1 MSHLGHVPSVGPF
14 VSHGLSMPSVS
25 MELTQLL
32 TSNALQ
38 GQSLPS
44 VSSTHDHFINNDV
57 SANTVPVENCVTNAE
72 NRIVCHSK
80 SSVVNFDSNAHSH
93 FDNHAETHCNS
104 LTNDKTKDII
114 SRSSENFSDVSGQH
128 ISNLSSTKLL
138 SNSEANE
145 IDNLI
150 GVIPSIKDKRFDQ
163 ESDFDKFGRE
173 LVSQLYALGDQLKE
187 NKAISVTAI
196 RNRLHAYQSQ
206 IGNIVLR
213 MADNHTADCDNLID
227 WMDFAA
233 GLPVCSQ
240 SFRLDFE
247 IQRIRYAIDKT
258 KVMGDNLKFKFSER
272 KQSSNLR
279 KQILLLVYDAKK
291 LLKEE
296 FSYMQSEV
304 YRMEDDIS
312 KFNALVNLTVDGD
325 IVQASR
331 CPECSSRTPDAAL
344 IRQGPCLL
352 YLDKFLGNRK
362 HNAYKLYGQYADLC
376 NTFEKYCVSFPASQP
391 ETHESINKIQT
402 PMSPVNGTYPSDHY
416 RKSGDSAQSLGSL
429 TISSHQLEKTVSQ
442 VDGSDVTGKSEFE
455 RKLDS
460 RFDQLIAD
468 LRNHLVSYWAGCHKF
483 ATQHETHESINKM
496 KSPVSPV
503 RGTNPSEKGNHYR
516 KSGNSAQPLVSAN
529 ISSHQVEKTVSQV
542 DGSDVTG
549 KSENISHNSHNSKF
563 TDNTFDIMHETHN
576 SLKLE
581 TSNMDKSIPVKM
593 SMKNS
598 YEERSHRGA
607 FPRDQM
613 KNACFHCRKL
623 GHFAYECPDLCP
635 PSRADKDSN
644 WRHSMKQRNVH
655 ESKNGY
661 RHFNQSPAQNSIDIH
676 NVPSVQNNIIS
687 DISIIPQPHV
697 CTVQKEIP
705 VEHNVTSLGHHNS
718 ICDNVDLSHPKSNE
732 HIHENSDTDI
742 CDHNVITSDFP
753 DKSDNQQIN
762 EYTDISTPSLQ
773 INPDV
778 RHHDS
783 FASSVIGSLT
793 SDNTNDDNIT
803 NSIKS
808 VCPDPS
814 TQNSVRLSDAICDA
828 HDTNDTNIGSITPDV
843 IAIKTVGDTLHDD
856 DNDMNSVPLGV
867 NEMLL
872 EAYHVGSYIREL
884 LENMVD
890 FIVDHHVQ
898 ESLVKCHGEDLAVD
912 HNADS
917 VVNLDDDESIV
928 HHSDDESNDSD
939 QHYEY
944 PDGVGHQFEISH
956 DVRRHTNT
964 LSEND
969 TTISGN
975 FPMCLAD
982 VNILSSEMG
991 DGDLSI
997 GYHQVLFSDGAND
1010 FGNLCRNQMDAN
1022 FVTLG
1027 VLLSSS
1033 FLQCLQAINDGVH
1046 GVGLA
1051 NTYLCTKLFYVKKIR
1066 HRKEIY
1072 QLNS

>member
-1 MSHLGHVPSVGPF
+1 MS
-14 VSHGLSMPSVS
+14 
-25 MELTQLL
+25 
-32 TSNALQ
+32 
-38 GQSLPS
+38 
-44 VSSTHDHFINNDV
+44 
-57 SANTVPVENCVTNAE
+57 
-72 NRIVCHSK
+72 
-80 SSVVNFDSNAHSH
+80 
-93 FDNHAETHCNS
+93 
-104 LTNDKTKDII
+104 
-114 SRSSENFSDVSGQH
+114 
-128 ISNLSSTKLL
+128 

-150 GVIPSIKDKRFDQ
+150 GVIPSIKDKRFAQ

-196 RNRLHAYQSQ
+196 RNRLHDYQSQ
-206 IGNIVLR
+206 IGNIALR

-240 SFRLDFE
+240 SFRLGFE
-247 IQRIRYAIDKT
+247 IFLIRYAINEA
-258 KVMGDNLKFKFSER
+258 KVMGDNLKFRFSKR

-279 KQILLLVYDAKK
+279 KQILLLVHDAKK

-304 YRMEDDIS
+304 YRIEDDIS
-312 KFNALVNLTVDGD
+312 KLNALVNLTVDGD

-331 CPECSSRTPDAAL
+331 CPECSSHVPDAAK
-344 IRQGPCLL
+344 IRQWPCSLFW
-352 YLDKFLGNRK
+352 DKFLGNRK

-402 PMSPVNGTYPSDHY
+402 PVSPINGTYLSDHY
-416 RKSGDSAQSLGSL
+416 RNSGYSTHPLGSS
-429 TISSHQLEKTVSQ
+429 T
-442 VDGSDVTGKSEFE
+442 
-455 RKLDS
+455 
-460 RFDQLIAD
+460 
-468 LRNHLVSYWAGCHKF
+468 
-483 ATQHETHESINKM
+483 
-496 KSPVSPV
+496 
-503 RGTNPSEKGNHYR
+503 
-516 KSGNSAQPLVSAN
+516 

-563 TDNTFDIMHETHN
+563 TDNTFDIQHESHN

-581 TSNMDKSIPVKM
+581 TLNMDKLIPIKK
-593 SMKNS
+593 STMKNS
-598 YEERSHRGA
+598 SEERSHRGA

-613 KNACFHCRKL
+613 KSVCFHCRKH

-635 PSRADKDSN
+635 PSRADKDSD
-644 WRHSMKQRNVH
+644 WRHSMKQRNVN
-655 ESKNGY
+655 ESKNGN
-661 RHFNQSPAQNSIDIH
+661 RHFNQSAAQNSIDKH

-732 HIHENSDTDI
+732 HMDENSDSDL
-742 CDHNVITSDFP
+742 CDHNVMTSDIP

-762 EYTDISTPSLQ
+762 EHTDISAPSLQ
-773 INPDV
+773 TNPDV

-783 FASSVIGSLT
+783 VASSVTGSLT
-793 SDNTNDDNIT
+793 SDNTNDNNIT

-814 TQNSVRLSDAICDA
+814 TQNSVRLSDTICDA
-828 HDTNDTNIGSITPDV
+828 HDTNDTNIGSVTPDV
-843 IAIKTVGDTLHDD
+843 IAIKTVGDTLHNDD
-856 DNDMNSVPLGV
+856 TDMNSVPLGV
-867 NEMLL
+867 NEMLS

-944 PDGVGHQFEISH
+944 PDGVGHQFEISN
-956 DVRRHTNT
+956 DVRHHTNT

-975 FPMCLAD
+975 FPTCLAD
-982 VNILSSEMG
+982 ANVLSSDMG
-991 DGDLSI
+991 DGDSLNS
-997 GYHQVLFSDGAND
+997 YHHVLFSDGAND
-1010 FGNLCRNQMDAN
+1010 FGNLCPNQLDAN
-1022 FVTLG
+1022 FVTLV
-1027 VLLSSS
+1027 VLLSST
-1033 FLQCLQAINDGVH
+1033 FLQCLQAINHGVN

-1051 NTYLCTKLFYVKKIR
+1051 KTYLCTKLFYVKKIR
-1066 HRKEIY
+1066 HRK
-1072 QLNS
+1072 

>member
-1 MSHLGHVPSVGPF
+1 MSHLGQVPSVGPV

-25 MELTQLL
+25 RELTQLL

-44 VSSTHDHFINNDV
+44 VSTTHDHFINNDV
-57 SANTVPVENCVTNAE
+57 STNTVPVKKYVNNAE

-93 FDNHAETHCNS
+93 FNSHTETHCNS
-104 LTNDKTKDII
+104 LTNDKTNDII

-128 ISNLSSTKLL
+128 ISNLSLTKLL

-145 IDNLI
+145 SDNLI
-150 GVIPSIKDKRFDQ
+150 GVIPSIKDKRFSQ
-163 ESDFDKFGRE
+163 ES
-173 LVSQLYALGDQLKE
+173 
-187 NKAISVTAI
+187 
-196 RNRLHAYQSQ
+196 H
-206 IGNIVLR
+206 
-213 MADNHTADCDNLID
+213 
-227 WMDFAA
+227 
-233 GLPVCSQ
+233 
-240 SFRLDFE
+240 
-247 IQRIRYAIDKT
+247 
-258 KVMGDNLKFKFSER
+258 
-272 KQSSNLR
+272 
-279 KQILLLVYDAKK
+279 
-291 LLKEE
+291 
-296 FSYMQSEV
+296 
-304 YRMEDDIS
+304 
-312 KFNALVNLTVDGD
+312 
-325 IVQASR
+325 
-331 CPECSSRTPDAAL
+331 
-344 IRQGPCLL
+344 
-352 YLDKFLGNRK
+352 
-362 HNAYKLYGQYADLC
+362 
-376 NTFEKYCVSFPASQP
+376 
-391 ETHESINKIQT
+391 
-402 PMSPVNGTYPSDHY
+402 SD
-416 RKSGDSAQSLGSL
+416 
-429 TISSHQLEKTVSQ
+429 
-442 VDGSDVTGKSEFE
+442 EFE

-460 RFDQLIAD
+460 LFDQLYAD
-468 LRNHLVSYWAGCHKF
+468 MCNLLEKYCAGCF
-483 ATQHETHESINKM
+483 ATQHETHESINKIQ
-496 KSPVSPV
+496 SPVSPV
-503 RGTNPSEKGNHYR
+503 SGTNPSEKGDHYR
-516 KSGNSAQPLVSAN
+516 KSGDSWQPLVSAN
-529 ISSHQVEKTVSQV
+529 ISSHQLEKTVSQV

-563 TDNTFDIMHETHN
+563 TDNTFDIQHETHN

-598 YEERSHRGA
+598 SEERSHRGA

-613 KNACFHCRKL
+613 KNVCFHCRKH

-644 WRHSMKQRNVH
+644 WRHSVKQRNVH
-655 ESKNGY
+655 ESKIGN
-661 RHFNQSPAQNSIDIH
+661 RHFNQSPVQNSIDIH

-697 CTVQKEIP
+697 CTVQQEIP
-705 VEHNVTSLGHHNS
+705 VEHNVTSLSDHNS

-742 CDHNVITSDFP
+742 CDHNVMTSDIP

-762 EYTDISTPSLQ
+762 EHTDISTPSLQ

-793 SDNTNDDNIT
+793 SDSTNDDNIT

-814 TQNSVRLSDAICDA
+814 THNSVRLSDAICDA

-867 NEMLL
+867 NAMLS
-872 EAYHVGSYIREL
+872 EAYHVGSYIRQL
-884 LENMVD
+884 LEDMVD
-890 FIVDHHVQ
+890 FIVDRHVQ

-912 HNADS
+912 QNADS
-917 VVNLDDDESIV
+917 VVNLDDAESIV
-928 HHSDDESNDSD
+928 NHSDDESNDSD

-944 PDGVGHQFEISH
+944 PEGVGHQFEISN
-956 DVRRHTNT
+956 DVRHHINT

-975 FPMCLAD
+975 FSTCLAD
-982 VNILSSEMG
+982 VNILSSDMG

-997 GYHQVLFSDGAND
+997 GYHHVLFSDGAND

-1022 FVTLG
+1022 FVTLV
-1027 VLLSSS
+1027 VLLSST
-1033 FLQCLQAINDGVH
+1033 FLLCLQAINDGVN

-1051 NTYLCTKLFYVKKIR
+1051 KTYLCTKLFYFKEIR